1 MPNLR
6 KQIRQKRV
14 VAYLQHQLKTG
25 KHYHGHD
32 LSDADKARIEG
43 ELNNILNPK
52 AKKKVDPITKQ
63 VEDRWFIDI
72 YTIKYGYM
80 KNSER
85 RKNKGKSKK
94 KMRRVKTVSFIKS
107 IIAQPGMIQSFKEGK
122 MGISPKS
129 HTFKMRKDEPV
140 QF

>member
-25 KHYHGHD
+25 QNHIGA
-32 LSDADKARIEG
+32 LSDENKARIEK
-43 ELNNILNPK
+43 ELNNLLNPK
-52 AKKKVDPITKQ
+52 AKKAEVNPVTKQ

-140 QF
+140 QL